1 MDTRT
6 FLTEGVQR
14 EDLNPLETA
23 LGLTKVPVKCLQNSH
38 RCGSLVRGLT
48 VELPGTTLFPS
59 SLFMLEGFNV
69 ALGCYSFPRGAIG
82 SAHSTESALCR
93 CLERKRAAIEAA
105 MRNDPVV
112 RDEMGS
118 CFNGGV
124 SVFRINQNK
133 WGISVRS
140 HNDARTHKLL
150 RNIRGKPLQDCSG
163 EIQENQ
169 REAVVGNG
177 TVAAKLAE
185 ILGCTLSEE
194 SMTIE
199 NTVMNSKLLLGA
211 STCVFGSGSNVYV
224 PMLIGT
230 AQLHLT
236 PEQTKG
242 EPFCMPWSPTMGA
255 LDQPNEDECFF
266 ISLSP
271 AGRYKTLASQ
281 HITMQL
287 PVETNV
293 FYAVSPFCKLGFDGH
308 SASYL
313 SEGRA
318 DPYHSLAALRAI
330 TARLNTV
337 KLLDDN
343 VSDSLREASANLI
356 DSPCVPSTVPSALTL
371 AAAGELLKE

>member
-1 MDTRT
+1 MDATT
-6 FLTEGVQR
+6 FLTEGIQR

-48 VELPGTTLFPS
+48 IELPGTTPFPS
-59 SLFMLEGFNV
+59 QLFMLEGFNT
-69 ALGCYSFPRGAIG
+69 AQGCYSFPRGAIG

-93 CLERKRAAIEAA
+93 CLERKRAEIESAL
-105 MRNDPVV
+105 RTDSEI
-112 RDEMGS
+112 RDELGS

-124 SVFRINQNK
+124 SIFRVNQNK

-150 RNIRGKPLQDCSG
+150 KSLRGKPLQDCSD

-169 REAVVGNG
+169 RQAVVGNG
-177 TVAAKLAE
+177 AVAAKLAD
-185 ILGCTLSEE
+185 ILGCVLSEE

-236 PEQTKG
+236 PEQTRG
-242 EPFCMPWSPTMGA
+242 EPFCMPWRSTMGA
-255 LDQPNEDECFF
+255 LEQPNADECFF
-266 ISLSP
+266 LSLSP
-271 AGRYKTLASQ
+271 AGRYTTLVSQ
-281 HITMQL
+281 HITMQI
-287 PVETNV
+287 PVETNIL
-293 FYAVSPFCKLGFDGH
+293 YAASPYCKLAYDGH
-308 SASYL
+308 CATFL
-313 SEGRA
+313 NEGRA

-330 TARLNTV
+330 TAKLNAV
-337 KLLDDN
+337 KLLEDN
-343 VSDSLREASANLI
+343 ISDSLSEASRDLI
-356 DSPCVPSTVPSALTL
+356 NSPCTPATVPSALTL
-371 AAAGELLKE
+371 AAASDLLKE